1 MHVHVNAHVNV
12 HVQVV
17 SLLDRWTYRER
28 TRRVTGCC
36 PAPATVQAEA
46 LVGDDPEQTASTES
60 LGVGLALD
68 LENVER
74 QQDDLTDTNQGTGGG
89 VHDGLA
95 VALAECLVEG
105 VTVVPGE
112 VVASERLSTVLV
124 DALEDLRIT
133 VSPSLISVNCRASY
147 LVGGGVTET
156 REEREESAGNRRIGS
171 VSEDDLV
178 QVRSRLN
185 LADIAHETLGCGV
198 DRVEDHELSKTRT
211 SYSQSDDSK
220 GSELTART
228 CTQEARCVGLPL
240 VIFGRGAGCYRH
252 GRHCEKSE
260 GQCN

>member
-1 MHVHVNAHVNV
+1 MNVHVNV

-36 PAPATVQAEA
+36 PAPATVQTEA

-105 VTVVPGE
+105 VAVVPGE

-211 SYSQSDDSK
+211 SYSQSDGSK

-240 VIFGRGAGCYRH
+240 VILGRGAGCYRH